1 RGARA
6 AAADPRQRPVPPPRA
21 AGAPRRVHPASGDG
35 ARPGPAA
42 RARERA
48 ARADRGPLHRQ
59 RRARRGRARRA
70 ARRPRAGGRGRRRRR
85 GARRR
90 EPRARRS
97 RPRPGA
103 ARRPAGGGPGAR
115 RGGPRRRRPL
125 EPALHPRRRRA
136 PGPRGPRARPAPRPL
151 RRGRGR
157 SRGPASGRGLG
168 GEAAATRRPA
178 RDGARRRAGRGDARP
193 RPRPR
198 RLRGDPHGPRPHR
211 TRPLPDRAPSWIGVA
226 GRTWET
232 VTVSVHDTQNPE
244 TREDALA
251 AAVDAVRGG
260 GLIVLPTDTVYGIG
274 ADAFTPQ
281 AVQDLLEA
289 KGRGRDTPPPVL
301 IGDHA
306 VLMALATDLPEY
318 VEDLAEALW
327 PGALTII
334 LTAQPSLT
342 WDLGETRGTV
352 ALRMPEDETA
362 LELLRRTGPLAVSS
376 ANRHGKPA
384 ATSVLDAAT
393 QLGDAVEEY
402 LDGGAARI
410 GASSTILDATVTPAE
425 IVREGAITK
434 QQIIDVVGDIFT
446 APEPEPSE
454 EEAED
459 AAGEQG
465 EDGEPGTSTE
475 SAEGASD
482 TAPAGEADGDAPS
495 VLDLPSEPELE

>member
-1 RGARA
+1 M
-6 AAADPRQRPVPPPRA
+6 
-21 AGAPRRVHPASGDG
+21 
-35 ARPGPAA
+35 
-42 RARERA
+42 
-48 ARADRGPLHRQ
+48 
-59 RRARRGRARRA
+59 
-70 ARRPRAGGRGRRRRR
+70 
-85 GARRR
+85 
-90 EPRARRS
+90 
-97 RPRPGA
+97 
-103 ARRPAGGGPGAR
+103 
-115 RGGPRRRRPL
+115 
-125 EPALHPRRRRA
+125 
-136 PGPRGPRARPAPRPL
+136 
-151 RRGRGR
+151 
-157 SRGPASGRGLG
+157 
-168 GEAAATRRPA
+168 
-178 RDGARRRAGRGDARP
+178 
-193 RPRPR
+193 
-198 RLRGDPHGPRPHR
+198 
-211 TRPLPDRAPSWIGVA
+211 
-226 GRTWET
+226 
-232 VTVSVHDTQNPE
+232 SVHDTQNPE

-301 IGDHA
+301 IGDRA

-393 QLGDAVEEY
+393 QLGDAVEVY

-459 AAGEQG
+459 AAGEQR
-465 EDGEPGTSTE
+465 EDGEAGTSPENAESTE
-475 SAEGASD
+475 STESTEGASD
-482 TAPAGEADGDAPS
+482 AAPAGAADGDAPS
-495 VLDLPSEPELE
+495 VLDLPSEPELESVPQGPAETPLAAPGEDAAAPSDVAPSTSEPSTAEPSTPGSSDSGSPASEPSTSGSTAPAPEDRPDDGPARPEHMPG

>member
-1 RGARA
+1 M
-6 AAADPRQRPVPPPRA
+6 
-21 AGAPRRVHPASGDG
+21 
-35 ARPGPAA
+35 
-42 RARERA
+42 
-48 ARADRGPLHRQ
+48 
-59 RRARRGRARRA
+59 
-70 ARRPRAGGRGRRRRR
+70 
-85 GARRR
+85 
-90 EPRARRS
+90 
-97 RPRPGA
+97 
-103 ARRPAGGGPGAR
+103 
-115 RGGPRRRRPL
+115 
-125 EPALHPRRRRA
+125 
-136 PGPRGPRARPAPRPL
+136 
-151 RRGRGR
+151 
-157 SRGPASGRGLG
+157 
-168 GEAAATRRPA
+168 
-178 RDGARRRAGRGDARP
+178 
-193 RPRPR
+193 
-198 RLRGDPHGPRPHR
+198 
-211 TRPLPDRAPSWIGVA
+211 
-226 GRTWET
+226 
-232 VTVSVHDTQNPE
+232 SVHDTQNPE

-318 VEDLAEALW
+318 VEDLTDALW

-393 QLGDAVEEY
+393 QLGDAVEVY

-454 EEAED
+454 EEPED

-465 EDGEPGTSTE
+465 EDGETGTSPE
-475 SAEGASD
+475 SAESTQGASD
-482 TAPAGEADGDAPS
+482 AAPAGEADGDAPAPS
-495 VLDLPSEPELE
+495 VLDLPSEPELESVPQGPAETPPAAPGEDAAAPSDVAPSPSEPSTAEASTAGSSHSGSPASEPSASESTAPAPEDRPDDGPARPEHMPG